1 MTMVLRP
8 DQSADDLVAAGNR
21 GCPRCAG
28 QLRRWGQA
36 RWRDVRGLTG
46 AAGLRPPRVRCRD
59 CGATQVVL
67 PAEVLLRRRDA
78 AVVIGDAW
86 RRAADGAGARRVAR
100 AVGVPLETVRG
111 WLRRLRALARE
122 QHRTAVPAVGLL
134 RLELAAWDARAGA
147 AGCTAEHDIWRFAA
161 HATQGRLLSN
171 TS

>member
-21 GCPRCAG
+21 ACPRCAG

-78 AVVIGDAW
+78 AVVIGEAW
-86 RRAADGAGARRVAR
+86 RRAAGGAGARRVAR

-111 WLRRLRALARE
+111 WLRRLRAIARE
-122 QHRTAVPAVGLL
+122 RNPTAAPAGGLL
-134 RLELAAWDARAGA
+134 RRELAAWDARARA
-147 AGCTAEHDIWRFAA
+147 AGWTAEPDIWRFAA
-161 HATQGRLLSN
+161 HASQGRLLSN